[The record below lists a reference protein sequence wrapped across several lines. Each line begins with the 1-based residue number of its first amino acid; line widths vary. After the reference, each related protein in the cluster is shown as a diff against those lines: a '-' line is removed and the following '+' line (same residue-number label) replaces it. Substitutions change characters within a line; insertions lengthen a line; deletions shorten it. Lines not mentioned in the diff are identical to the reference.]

1 MATQI
6 LCLSSGN
13 SYGLPRFPYR
23 ILHALATGEALSSL
37 CIASLQFALIVL
49 LYAPFDAAELPL
61 EKRVLKKYEEQFFKV
76 VEVKEIASGL
86 HRREVIPQTVLNR
99 IKKSDS
105 DKEEREL
112 LFDHLMQHGDMDSVK
127 AFCEEADLASGYPH
141 MQKLG
146 RDMLDMLGQ
155 KG

>member
-6 LCLSSGN
+6 LCLSSGD

-23 ILHALATGEALSSL
+23 ILHALATGEALSFL
-37 CIASLQFALIVL
+37 CIASFQFALVVL
-49 LYAPFDAAELPL
+49 LCVPVDAAEQPL

-76 VEVKEIASGL
+76 VEVKEIVSGL
-86 HRREVIPQTVLNR
+86 HRRGVIPQRVFNQ

-112 LFDHLMQHGDMDSVK
+112 LFEHLMQHGDMDSVK
-127 AFCEEADLASGYPH
+127 AFCEEADLASGYPN
-141 MQKLG
+141 MNKLG
-146 RDMLDMLGQ
+146 RDMMDMLGQ